1 LEGRSYVEAWCRRAE
16 AVRMFRLDRVEEV
29 EVLEEPAAPPP
40 DAEPSDVSE
49 GLFRPSAEHR
59 SAVLLL
65 EPEARWVAEYYPVDD
80 VVELDEGR
88 ARVLLR
94 YADPAW
100 LVRLVLGLGGGARL
114 LEPPELVDA
123 VARRARE
130 ALAAAAGRHMDQD
143 GTTNGG

>member
-1 LEGRSYVEAWCRRAE
+1 
-16 AVRMFRLDRVEEV
+16 MFRLDRVEEV
-29 EVLEEPAAPPP
+29 EVLDEPAAPPP
-40 DAEPSDVSE
+40 DAEPSDVSH
-49 GLFRPSAEHR
+49 GLFRPSEEHR

-80 VVELDEGR
+80 VVELDGNR

-100 LVRLVLGLGGGARL
+100 LVRLVLGLGGRAQL

-123 VARRARE
+123 VGCRARE
-130 ALAAAAGRHMDQD
+130 ALAAA
-143 GTTNGG
+143 GGHGDRDTVEQSGG